1 MSIII
6 KRFLN
11 DKVIQVRDSNK
22 VISNNLTLPKEEHD
36 LQGDQNYGK
45 VNAVDSYMTGVTC
58 VFICGT
64 CPVTQLGRHHC
75 NTKFKLH
82 LIKKNPPCVILY
94 SSCNRVQLGHTIFKS
109 FLNIERAIL

>member
-1 MSIII
+1 M
-6 KRFLN
+6 
-11 DKVIQVRDSNK
+11 
-22 VISNNLTLPKEEHD
+22 TLPKEEHD

-64 CPVTQLGRHHC
+64 CPVTQLGRHQC

-82 LIKKNPPCVILY
+82 LIKKILLVLFY
-94 SSCNRVQLGHTIFKS
+94 IHLATEFNLVTLSFKS
-109 FLNIERAIL
+109 FLNIERAI